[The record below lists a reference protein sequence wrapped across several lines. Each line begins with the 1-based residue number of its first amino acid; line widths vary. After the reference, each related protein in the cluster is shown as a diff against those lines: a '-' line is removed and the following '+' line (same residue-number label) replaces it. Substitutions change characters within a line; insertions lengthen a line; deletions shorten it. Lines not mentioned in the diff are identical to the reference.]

1 MFFENF
7 ICILKKS
14 IKYIVKFSLNI
25 KEQQKIM
32 LNYFYYL
39 IFELASVVVHSL
51 INTTNYSVK

>member
-7 ICILKKS
+7 VFILKKS

>member
-7 ICILKKS
+7 VFILKKS
-14 IKYIVKFSLNI
+14 TKYIVKFSLNI

-39 IFELASVVVHSL
+39 IFELASVVVQSL

>member
-7 ICILKKS
+7 ICTLKKS

>member
-7 ICILKKS
+7 VFILKKS

-39 IFELASVVVHSL
+39 IFELASVVVQSL

>member
-7 ICILKKS
+7 IFILKKS